1 MAHDNHTS
9 DALHDEIASLRRQ
22 NAALTEQLDAIR
34 RHQNLLLGVIDNAP
48 CAISIRDHERRLLL
62 VNREVERSLNMTRE
76 QLIGKTEDELFGAE
90 STAAWAD
97 HDRQVVEERRTIS
110 TEAVVPGDAGERVY
124 LSHKFPL
131 IDPDG
136 TVTALASIVL
146 DISAQ
151 KQAEE
156 ERRALQERVIE
167 AQQTALRELSTPLI
181 PIVDGVVAMPLV
193 GTIDSLRAQMIME
206 ALLEG
211 ISELQA
217 EVAILDITGV
227 RVVDTQV
234 ASALLRAAQ
243 AAQLLGARVMLTGIG
258 AEIAQSLV
266 HLGADLSRIE
276 VQSTLQAG
284 VAAALHR
291 TQV

>member
-1 MAHDNHTS
+1 MEQHSETIAALNQQLTALRDQN
-9 DALHDEIASLRRQ
+9 DALAKELQTVKAFQ
-22 NAALTEQLDAIR
+22 Q
-34 RHQNLLLGVIDNAP
+34 LLLGVIDNAP
-48 CAISIRDHERRLLL
+48 CAISVRGADRRLVL
-62 VNREVERSLNMTRE
+62 VNQEVERSIHMERA
-76 QLIGKTEDELFGAE
+76 QLLGKTEEELFG
-90 STAAWAD
+90 TAAVAQWAD

-110 TEAVVPGDAGERVY
+110 SEAVVPGDSGDHIY

-131 IDPDG
+131 TDENGD
-136 TVTALASIVL
+136 VCALASIVM
-146 DISAQ
+146 DITAQ
-151 KQAEE
+151 KRAEAD
-156 ERRALQERVIE
+156 RHALQERVIE
-167 AQQTALRELSTPLI
+167 AQQIALRELSTPLI

-193 GTIDSLRAQMIME
+193 GTIDSWRAQMIME

-211 ISELQA
+211 ISNLQA

-258 AEIAQSLV
+258 AEVAQSLV

-276 VQSTLQAG
+276 IQSTLQAG
-284 VAAALHR
+284 VAAAIQQAAH
-291 TQV
+291 